1 MKYVLLNA
9 RMHSGAGYKVLGTD
23 HGPKRPSVRVTYS
36 SVDGK
41 NVDRTDL
48 SICFLSREG
57 QRDAAFM
64 REIRIDGLLQPERIL
79 AVAEELSKVPDKD
92 AEQGRI
98 PDDIRKKIHELI
110 NSEVADPIDVPDRI
124 EDFYA
129 AMGKALKEKKGS
141 VYCPTFSV
149 PERFIR
155 AALEHISPS
164 EWLWN
169 DNEQRYQLSVLIDK
183 GNPDEPI
190 DAEDTCTLMFT
201 KSSCNT
207 VGPSWVFDKT
217 MHLVYGNLPEPKL
230 EKVSEPES
238 ELKPAYAPPK
248 RHRSRQAPPQARQ
261 KRKKSSSLGGW
272 VVTIILIAIATAG
285 FALVSSAAVV
295 GKVIFISVSLGSAKP
310 ILFLIYGIC
319 VGFLLG
325 RRKN

>member
-1 MKYVLLNA
+1 MNYVLLNA

-110 NSEVADPIDVPDRI
+110 NSEVADPIDVPDRL

-129 AMGKALKEKKGS
+129 AMGEALKEKKGS
-141 VYCPTFSV
+141 VYCPTFSE

-230 EKVSEPES
+230 EP
-238 ELKPAYAPPK
+238 KPAYAPSK
-248 RHRSRQAPPQARQ
+248 QYRSRQAPPRARENR
-261 KRKKSSSLGGW
+261 RKPSGLGGW